1 MLTMAF
7 QCLDLNAQ
15 KLEDLCEETVHVCT
29 LYKGALLELLLIIYI
44 YFLFLP
50 YDRLRAGIY
59 QENWSSMMGSSGWLQ
74 RTLVFWSSE

>member
-44 YFLFLP
+44 YIFCSFPMIDLEREFTRKIGHL
-50 YDRLRAGIY
+50 
-59 QENWSSMMGSSGWLQ
+59 
-74 RTLVFWSSE
+74 